1 MKKISLLVLLA
12 TLGVAP
18 VFAQESATQQ
28 QFDQL
33 RGKLQDIVESQE
45 AQGKRI
51 DELAKRINELAD
63 KVNTPA
69 VNNSANADDLKALA
83 DSVKEI
89 DKKRQSDREL
99 ILKQIDKLGRDVVG
113 TSTSSRTPRTPSTTP
128 PKIEDTPTPAGPQV
142 GHYHIVEDGE
152 YLSTIAKA
160 YRDQGVK
167 VTVAQ
172 ILKANPGLDEK
183 KLYPGKKIFIPD
195 PNAK

>member
-1 MKKISLLVLLA
+1 MKKISLLLLLA
-12 TLGVAP
+12 TLSVAP

-51 DELAKRINELAD
+51 DELSKRINELAE
-63 KVNTPA
+63 KVNTPQ
-69 VNNSANADDLKALA
+69 VNNSASADDLKALA

-113 TSTSSRTPRTPSTTP
+113 TSTTSHSHSAP
-128 PKIEDTPTPAGPQV
+128 PPVKIPDDPTPAGPQK
-142 GHYHIVEDGE
+142 GYYHIVEDGE

-160 YRDQGVK
+160 YRDKGVK
-167 VTVAQ
+167 VTTTQ

-195 PNAK
+195 PNAP